1 MAFIYCRIS
10 SVNQLT
16 GTSIYSQREL
26 CEKYCNERGFSI
38 INCET
43 EVASA
48 KEIKY
53 QKKLLSVLEYENIEL
68 IVLDP
73 SRLSRNLN
81 DFVSFMEKCHSRNI
95 TIHFVDGELISTNS
109 MDKKTIVSKIIDSE
123 TELNILITR
132 INRSIAFRKRNS
144 LFVPSITKF
153 GYQFAVTKKSKKI
166 VENPVE
172 QKVIRLIN
180 LLYHGGDLHEISNLL
195 FMLSGTRHE
204 LYDPRNNE
212 SIDKI
217 ELGNF
222 SAPSIARFLNS
233 IPLYRRELKW
243 TSSAVLKVL
252 HRL

>member
-10 SVNQLT
+10 SRNQLT
-16 GTSIYSQREL
+16 GTSIDSQGEL
-26 CEKYCNERGFSI
+26 CENYCNQRGFSV
-38 INCET
+38 INHQT

-48 KEIKY
+48 KEMKY

-81 DFVSFMEKCHSRNI
+81 DFVCFMEKCHARNI

-109 MDKKTIVSKIIDSE
+109 VDKKTIVSKIIDSE
-123 TELNILITR
+123 TELNILRTR

-144 LFVPSITKF
+144 LFVPSVTKF
-153 GYQFAVTKKSKKI
+153 GYQFTVSKKSKKI
-166 VENPVE
+166 VQNPVE
-172 QKVIRLIN
+172 QQMIKLIN
-180 LLYHGGDLHEISNLL
+180 LLYHGGDLQEISNLL
-195 FMLSGTRHE
+195 FILSGTRHD

-217 ELGNF
+217 EKGNF

-243 TSSAVLKVL
+243 TSSAVLKVIN
-252 HRL
+252 RV